1 MYGRKSISHSV
12 VLILLFL
19 FLIPGLAFSAD
30 KKDKQSDEQQA
41 PKLKVASPIHNFGS
55 VTQGA
60 KVEHTFSFTN
70 DGNADLH
77 IQRVVPSCGCTAS
90 TASKDIIK
98 PGEEGT
104 IEVTFDTTGFNGSK
118 TKSVRVYTNDI
129 DNPILMLSLKGA
141 IEPDVI
147 VEPKRVF
154 FGEVV
159 KGLNPGGIQR
169 EVSIRV
175 KEGSDVNLGDI
186 KVYSKNVKI
195 KELSSSKREKKLLV
209 TLLPDAPVGELRERV
224 IVALSGARRKAVNVP
239 IFASVKGNLRVEPRT
254 LSFGILEGDKPME
267 RSVRLENLGPEKIN
281 VTGIKSSDKN
291 VDVEY
296 TELKA
301 GKLYQIKVSVDPKE
315 VKKDLRAS
323 VKVSTNSGEDKTVSF
338 NVYGI
343 LPPKG

>member
-1 MYGRKSISHSV
+1 MYGRKSVSRSL
-12 VLILLFL
+12 VLILFSL
-19 FLIPGLAFSAD
+19 LITSICFAAD
-30 KKDKQSDEQQA
+30 KASKQGEEPQA
-41 PKLKVASPIHNFGS
+41 PKIKVSSPVHDFGS

-60 KVEHTFSFTN
+60 KVEHTFTFTN
-70 DGNADLH
+70 EGNADLH

-90 TASKDIIK
+90 TASKDIV
-98 PGEEGT
+98 PAGEEGT

-129 DNPILMLSLKGA
+129 DKPILMLSLKGA

-154 FGEVV
+154 FGEVI
-159 KGLNPGGIQR
+159 KGLNPGGVQR
-169 EVSIRV
+169 EVSIKV
-175 KEGSDVNLGDI
+175 KEGSDIKLGNI
-186 KVYSKNVKI
+186 KVYSKNIEV
-195 KELSSSKREKKLLV
+195 KELSSSKTQKKLLV
-209 TLLPDAPVGELRERV
+209 TLNSDVPVGELRERA
-224 IVALSGARRKAVNVP
+224 IISLSGARRKAVNVP
-239 IFASVKGNLRVEPRT
+239 IFASIKGNLRVDPRT
-254 LSFGILEGDKPME
+254 LSFGILEGDKSME

-291 VDVEY
+291 VAVEY
-296 TELKA
+296 TELKE
-301 GKLYQIKVSVDPKE
+301 GKLYQIKVSVDPKA

-323 VKVSTNSGEDKTVSF
+323 VKVSTNSKEDETVSF